1 MNLHISS
8 KRLKIDQAN
17 SSIMIIIAVASVLT
31 IFALVSSKSL
41 LSQAAYQRRVLN
53 AKRDTIKQLKANIDN
68 VDKLISQY
76 KVFESQDPNLLGG
89 SRTGQGP
96 TDGNNS
102 RIVLDALPSTYD
114 FPALTSSI
122 EKILSNQQIN
132 TRSISGTDNEA
143 SNNETVSGNPQPV
156 AMNLAIDSDSDYN
169 GVKTLINDLE
179 RSIRPFDII
188 NMSLSG
194 TESSMNISIS
204 VNTYYQPAKIL
215 SITQKEIK

>member
-204 VNTYYQPAKIL
+204 VNTYYQPAKTL